1 MLLHRLAL
9 GAAGAAL
16 ALALGATT
24 ALAATAYASATVNVR
39 AGAGTG
45 YPVVDV
51 LRAGQRVDVDYCRG
65 TWCMVSKPGPD
76 GWVSASYLSRDR
88 NDDDD
93 DYYDDYDDEDD
104 FYIERPRYRPFYPF
118 YRSQVC
124 WGGKNTSLCFSD

>member
-9 GAAGAAL
+9 GAAGAVL
-16 ALALGATT
+16 ALAFSAGT

-51 LRAGQRVDVDYCRG
+51 LRPGQRVDVDYCRG
-65 TWCMVSKPGPD
+65 SWCMVSKGGPD
-76 GWVSASYLSRDR
+76 GWVSANYLTRDR
-88 NDDDD
+88 YDDN
-93 DYYDDYDDEDD
+93 DYYDDYDEGD
-104 FYIERPRYRPFYPF
+104 FFIERPRHYRPFYPF